1 MRCLLIRNKEHGL
14 AYISIRRGN
23 APSKRGGIY
32 EPKRVDKNNCHNRG
46 SDHRGCDWLSCRT
59 LYSGICV
66 GSSSSNLYCGSVG
79 FGLAEFDE
87 IGNCCSSFV
96 VFFANKHR
104 YAWWTL
110 ALAQSCAGYISRRR
124 RDDRVAHRSVRC
136 GMLVQRCLCCAVI
149 EDV

>member
-32 EPKRVDKNNCHNRG
+32 GPKRVDKNNCHNRG

-87 IGNCCSSFV
+87 IGNYCSSFV
-96 VFFANKHR
+96 VFSLTSIVMLSGLLLWHS
-104 YAWWTL
+104 L
-110 ALAQSCAGYISRRR
+110 ALATLAGVGVMTGLLIVLSAVVCSYKDAS
-124 RDDRVAHRSVRC
+124 A
-136 GMLVQRCLCCAVI
+136 VQ
-149 EDV
+149 

>member
-32 EPKRVDKNNCHNRG
+32 GPKRVDKNNCHNRG

-96 VFFANKHR
+96 VFSLTSIVMLGGLLLWHS
-104 YAWWTL
+104 L
-110 ALAQSCAGYISRRR
+110 ALATLAGVGVMTGLLIVLSAVVCSYKDAS
-124 RDDRVAHRSVRC
+124 A
-136 GMLVQRCLCCAVI
+136 VQ
-149 EDV
+149 